1 MSRHLLAM
9 IAIAAS
15 FCVTQGATAAQPPA
29 DPLRAATE
37 LLQSSKK
44 MSQIRRTRYAD
55 SNQCSGQSKP
65 VVACSCEATDSAG
78 NCTHE
83 VCDTVCPGQDKQ
95 ED

>member
-1 MSRHLLAM
+1 MSRRVLVM

-15 FCVTQGATAAQPPA
+15 FSLTQGATAAQPPA
-29 DPLRAATE
+29 DPLRAAAQI
-37 LLQSSKK
+37 LHSSK
-44 MSQIRRTRYAD
+44 MVSQIKRTRYAD
-55 SNQCSGQSKP
+55 SSQCSGQSKP
-65 VVACSCEATDSAG
+65 VVACSCEATDAAG